1 MKSDNRAGRLYLTAV
16 GFGLCLIAGL
26 FLWLMTRSY
35 LRARDMNHWPQCP
48 CLILSSSVEEMRIG
62 PEVEPEFR
70 LAILYRYEFEG
81 KGYESTRWGIR
92 GSMPR
97 SNRAAVEEQVA
108 DYPAGK
114 WLTCR
119 VNPRQPELAVLKA
132 DSQAAGYSLWFP
144 GLFFIGGL
152 GMMIGA
158 WKRPQQKH
166 VGA

>member
-1 MKSDNRAGRLYLTAV
+1 MTSNDRAGRIYLTAV

-48 CLILSSSVEEMRIG
+48 CLVLSSSVEEMRIG

-70 LAILYRYEFEG
+70 LGIRYRYEFQG
-81 KGYESTRWGIR
+81 KEYESTLWGIR

-97 SNRAAVEEQVA
+97 SNRATVEAQVA
-108 DYPAGK
+108 QYAAGN
-114 WLTCR
+114 WLVCR
-119 VNPRQPELAVLKA
+119 VNPHQPEVAVLKV

-158 WKRPQQKH
+158 WKRPRQKP
-166 VGA
+166 GGG